1 MYNDSKSPEEVT
13 KNNSIDYDYYI
24 DENLESN
31 DKDEYEYDYEEP
43 EISTYWYDY
52 YEEKITTFTT
62 ALTTIDLEQLQTEVT
77 YTLTSEEIDVT
88 PFVTLLSIIETM
100 QTTELR
106 EPTLSFAVTE
116 ASSFVT
122 TIFIIESTTTEIM
135 ETSLSGVTTKFTI
148 YTSIS
153 PSTTSESTTEATS
166 MTMEYKSTLI
176 SITEVTIMET
186 LPFLTD
192 EEMTTWIENI
202 TESSLFEETELMIT
216 YDTITSVTTQSTITF
231 ETSII
236 TPVTITESVTT
247 TEFIEETEESEIITT
262 ITFTSPYTM
271 ETYTNKTDI
280 KISDFTSP
288 TEILVF
294 MSTITE
300 YETIEF
306 TETISSVFL
315 ESTTLSMIEEEEVD
329 LFTTEMI
336 YTTFTITPEI
346 TTTEIIINVTTVEE
360 LPITTEIP
368 TSTETTYIY
377 IVSSLE
383 TSIATTESETYVFE
397 TTSATFVTYHVD
409 RTVPKILETT
419 TPLSFTIST
428 EITTL
433 TEEILEPSSTTTL
446 STLSITEESTSL
458 AFKTIFISSIE
469 TTYSFTVFSLQ
480 TSAITESKTYVFVT
494 TSATLDTY
502 YADQILET
510 TVSLPSTMLTEII
523 TITEEILEPKGT
535 TLSTLTEFSPFSES
549 MSLLPLS
556 EMYTL
561 PTSTYSVRYT
571 ELEEEISTIVE
582 LISQLFT
589 STFLT
594 SQEITLLDFEITI
607 IPSTEIT
614 STTLE
619 EEIFPLITTPVI
631 DFIPYENTSFTS
643 FFETYPSTP
652 MSFLQTDMI
661 TRTSSEATTTEEI
674 VLFLPLNTT
683 IDIFNKTES
692 LKILKTTFDEKMKT
706 VTDSSEYEEFYDTEY
721 GKDYEEA
728 YEEDKYEDED
738 KSITTWYEYEEEE
751 ETTIFDRK
759 TTSKFETT
767 EIIEKETSKIIE
779 NKTVPMVSLTTKPI
793 LTEMKTITMIKELET
808 STISETF
815 KDFEKT
821 STTTSLVSTIEEFTL
836 TSDKIFTST
845 TEHLEWWADQS
856 SHKKHDHTLSTLEI
870 ESETKL
876 DITLPKFIVSPDET
890 TLNISLVTE
899 IGTITQTEIFP
910 TITDSSIHLE
920 IEITTDY
927 FDEKSKLF
935 VTESEETDLKLY
947 FTTPSDFVSLL
958 TTDDFDIERR
968 NGFEEETKDEVIP
981 LFETIERRTTVDS
994 FEEDE
999 YEDEDESV
1007 SLITSSRYLST
1018 FKPPVESEKFTPLP
1032 PTERT
1037 IPILRNLNRVT
1048 MIPEGCNKK
1057 RKKKFIKKKGY
1068 TRM

>member
-1 MYNDSKSPEEVT
+1 MYNDSKSQEEVT
-13 KNNSIDYDYYI
+13 KNNTIDYDYYI

-100 QTTELR
+100 RTTELR

-122 TIFIIESTTTEIM
+122 TISIIESTTTEIM
-135 ETSLSGVTTKFTI
+135 ETSLPGVTTKFTI

-186 LPFLTD
+186 LPFLTV

-216 YDTITSVTTQSTITF
+216 YDTITSVTTQSTMTF

-236 TPVTITESVTT
+236 TPITITESVNT

-271 ETYTNKTDI
+271 ETYSNITDI

-288 TEILVF
+288 TEILFF

-306 TETISSVFL
+306 TETISSVSL
-315 ESTTLSMIEEEEVD
+315 ESTTLSMKEEEEAD
-329 LFTTEMI
+329 LFTTEII

-346 TTTEIIINVTTVEE
+346 TTTEIIINITTVEE
-360 LPITTEIP
+360 VPITTEIP
-368 TSTETTYIY
+368 TSTETTYTY

-397 TTSATFVTYHVD
+397 TTLATFVTYYVD

-419 TPLSFTIST
+419 IPLSFTIST

-446 STLSITEESTSL
+446 STLSITEESTSP

-523 TITEEILEPKGT
+523 TITEEILEPTGT

-549 MSLLPLS
+549 MSLSPLS

-607 IPSTEIT
+607 IPSIEIT

-631 DFIPYENTSFTS
+631 DFTPYENTSFTS

-674 VLFLPLNTT
+674 VLFLPLSTT

-692 LKILKTTFDEKMKT
+692 LKTLKTMFDKKMKT

-779 NKTVPMVSLTTKPI
+779 NKTVPIVSLTTKPI

-808 STISETF
+808 STTISETF

-821 STTTSLVSTIEEFTL
+821 STTTSSVSTIEEFTL

-856 SHKKHDHTLSTLEI
+856 SHKKHDHTLGMLEI

-910 TITDSSIHLE
+910 TITDSSIYLE
-920 IEITTDY
+920 IDITTDS

-958 TTDDFDIERR
+958 TTDDFDVERR
-968 NGFEEETKDEVIP
+968 NGFEEETKDEVTP
-981 LFETIERRTTVDS
+981 LFETIEGRTTVHS

-999 YEDEDESV
+999 DE
-1007 SLITSSRYLST
+1007 
-1018 FKPPVESEKFTPLP
+1018 
-1032 PTERT
+1032 
-1037 IPILRNLNRVT
+1037 RV
-1048 MIPEGCNKK
+1048 
-1057 RKKKFIKKKGY
+1057 
-1068 TRM
+1068 